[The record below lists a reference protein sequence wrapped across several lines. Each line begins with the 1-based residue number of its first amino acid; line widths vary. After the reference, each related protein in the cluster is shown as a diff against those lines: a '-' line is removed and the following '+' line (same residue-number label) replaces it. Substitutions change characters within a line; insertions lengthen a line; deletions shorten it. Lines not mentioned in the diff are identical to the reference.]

1 MNLVILM
8 GRLTKD
14 PEIRISQG
22 GDVTIGSFSIAVDR
36 RLKKD
41 GKPNADFFNCV
52 TFNKNAEFAEKYLRK
67 GTKIVVEGEIQIDK
81 YEKDGVTKYATK
93 IIANHIEFAESK
105 KANEETKEE
114 TKEENQEENWM
125 MIEEEVPFA

>member
-22 GDVTIGSFSIAVDR
+22 GDVTIGTFSIAVDR

-41 GKPNADFFNCV
+41 VTDFFNCV

-105 KANEETKEE
+105 KTNEETKEE
-114 TKEENQEENWM
+114 KQEEGFM
-125 MIEEEVPFA
+125 MIDEEVPFA

>member
-36 RLKKD
+36 RIKKD
-41 GKPNADFFNCV
+41 VTDFFNCV

-81 YEKDGVTKYATK
+81 YEKDGMTKYATK

-114 TKEENQEENWM
+114 EHEEGFM

>member
-22 GDVTIGSFSIAVDR
+22 GDVTIGTFSIAVDR

-41 GKPNADFFNCV
+41 VTDFFNCV

-114 TKEENQEENWM
+114 KQEEGFM
-125 MIEEEVPFA
+125 MIDEEVPFA

>member
-41 GKPNADFFNCV
+41 VTDFFNCV

-67 GTKIVVEGEIQIDK
+67 GTKIVVEGEIHIDK
-81 YEKDGVTKYATK
+81 YEKDGVTKYATN

-114 TKEENQEENWM
+114 KQEDSWM
-125 MIEEEVPFA
+125 MVEEEVPFA

>member
-41 GKPNADFFNCV
+41 VTDFFNCV

-114 TKEENQEENWM
+114 EQEEGFM

>member
-41 GKPNADFFNCV
+41 VTDFFNCV

-114 TKEENQEENWM
+114 KQEDSWM
-125 MIEEEVPFA
+125 MVEEEVPFA

>member
-41 GKPNADFFNCV
+41 VTDFFNCV

-67 GTKIVVEGEIQIDK
+67 GTKIVVKGEIQIDK
-81 YEKDGVTKYATK
+81 YEKDGVTKYATN

-114 TKEENQEENWM
+114 KQEDSWM
-125 MIEEEVPFA
+125 MVEEEVPFA